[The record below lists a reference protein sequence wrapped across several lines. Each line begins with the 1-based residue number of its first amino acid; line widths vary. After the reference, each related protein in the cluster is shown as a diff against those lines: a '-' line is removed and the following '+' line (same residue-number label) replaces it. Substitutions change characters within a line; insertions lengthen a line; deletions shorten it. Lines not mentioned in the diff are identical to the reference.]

1 MASVN
6 PFSMTRI
13 TGMTTG
19 MDTDA
24 LVKSMT
30 ATKQSKYDALYR
42 SKIQMQWKKDAYT
55 EMNNTLR
62 KLKDDFISLTSQKSL
77 MSLNAFSAF
86 GVTMA
91 DNNNV
96 QVKASANAQAGNYR
110 VEIFNIATAASLTGG
125 RATRD
130 GSGYAANV
138 LSSAQLGGLTRLG
151 DEGEAARLQN
161 GVLTINGVDIEY
173 STTDTLK
180 TLMDRVNKSAAG
192 VTMTYSQLT
201 DTFKIESKTTGAYVP
216 SADPVPT
223 QPVKPTKPDDY
234 DTNAAAKLSYDTA
247 LSQYNVDLD
256 KYNAYTAN
264 EKKNLSVSDSGG
276 LLSLLGLAGD
286 GVQKT
291 EGQNARFSINGVEK
305 TSETNDV
312 SYDGVDFKL
321 LEATNGTAISARVE
335 RDAKGSTEKIKTFVE
350 ELNKLLEQL
359 YTMVTEKKNREYSP
373 LTVEM
378 KEDMTEK
385 EIEDWEKE
393 AKKGL
398 MYRDNYIDSLYN
410 AIRGAITGSG
420 LADAGI
426 TTGSY
431 QVGKATQLQI
441 DETKLAAAL
450 EDPSKVHEMF
460 AKVAGEDSKGG
471 FITQVSA
478 AIDQFTN
485 STKSNILQALD
496 NNLRDTDAKL
506 KEQQDRIWDMADKY
520 YVKFA
525 KMESALAS
533 MNAQSSQLASY
544 FPTNS

>member
-1 MASVN
+1 
-6 PFSMTRI
+6 MTRI

-62 KLKDDFISLTSQKSL
+62 KLKDDFVSLTSQKSL

-96 QVKASANAQAGNYR
+96 QVKAGANAQAGNYSVIIDR
-110 VEIFNIATAASLTGG
+110 IATAASLTGG
-125 RATRD
+125 QATRD

-151 DEGEAARLQN
+151 QEGDAARLQN

-180 TLMDRVNKSAAG
+180 TLMDRVNKSDAG
-192 VTMTYSQLT
+192 VTMSYSQLT

-216 SADPVPT
+216 SADPAPP

-234 DTNAAAKLSYDTA
+234 DTNEAAKLSYDTA

-256 KYNAYTAN
+256 QYNTYTAN
-264 EKKNLSVSDSGG
+264 EKKNVSVSDSGG
-276 LLSLLGLAGD
+276 LLNLLGLNAGTV
-286 GVQKT
+286 VQ
-291 EGQNARFSINGVEK
+291 GQNAEFSINGVRK
-305 TSETNDV
+305 TSESNDV

-321 LEATNGTAISARVE
+321 LEATNGSAISARVE
-335 RDAKGSTEKIKTFVE
+335 RNTKDSTDKIKAFVE

-410 AIRGAITGSG
+410 TIRGAITSSG

-426 TTGSY
+426 TPGSY

-450 EDPSKVHEMF
+450 EDPSKLHELF
-460 AKVAGEDSKGG
+460 SKVAGEDDKGG
-471 FITQVSA
+471 FITQVGA

-506 KEQQDRIWDMADKY
+506 KEQQERIWDMADKY
-520 YVKFA
+520 YIKFA

-533 MNAQSSQLASY
+533 MNSQSSQLASY

>member
-30 ATKQSKYDALYR
+30 ANKQSKYDALYR

-62 KLKDDFISLTSQKSL
+62 KLKDDFVSLTSQKSL
-77 MSLNAFSAF
+77 MSLSAFSAF

-91 DNNNV
+91 DNNNL
-96 QVKASANAQAGNYR
+96 QVKAGANAQAGNYS
-110 VEIFNIATAASLTGG
+110 VEIFKIATAASLTGG
-125 RATRD
+125 QATRD

-151 DEGEAARLQN
+151 QEGDAARLQN

-201 DTFKIESKTTGAYVP
+201 DTFKIESKFTGEYDA
-216 SADPVPT
+216 ALGATAAPT

-234 DTNAAAKLSYDTA
+234 DTNAAAKLSYDAA
-247 LSQYNVDLD
+247 LSQYNADLEV
-256 KYNAYTAN
+256 YNTYAAN
-264 EKKNLSVSDSGG
+264 EKKNVSVSDSGG
-276 LLSLLGLAGD
+276 LLSLLNLNAST
-286 GVQKT
+286 VAQ
-291 EGQNARFSINGVEK
+291 GQNAEFSINGVRK
-305 TSETNDV
+305 TSQTNDI

-321 LEATNGTAISARVE
+321 LEATNGSAISARVE
-335 RDAKGSTEKIKTFVE
+335 RDAKDSTEKIKTFVE

-378 KEDMTEK
+378 KEEMTEK

-420 LADAGI
+420 LSEAGI

-431 QVGKATQLQI
+431 QVGKATQIQI

-450 EDPSKVHEMF
+450 EDPSKLHELF
-460 AKVAGEDSKGG
+460 SKVAGEDGKGG
-471 FITQVSA
+471 FITQVGA
-478 AIDQFTN
+478 AIDQFTS
-485 STKSNILQALD
+485 STKSNILQTLD

-520 YVKFA
+520 YIKFA

-533 MNAQSSQLASY
+533 MNSQSSQLASY